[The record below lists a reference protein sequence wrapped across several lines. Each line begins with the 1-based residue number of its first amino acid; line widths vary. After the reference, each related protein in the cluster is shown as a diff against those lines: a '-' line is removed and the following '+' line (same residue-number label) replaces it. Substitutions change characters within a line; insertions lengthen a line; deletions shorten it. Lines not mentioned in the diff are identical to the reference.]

1 MKAAP
6 DKIFVVDDVDTN
18 LMEAEQALEDEYE
31 VFTLSSAELMF
42 SLLQKVT
49 PDLIL
54 LDIEMPV
61 MNGFATMEKL
71 KGEPK
76 TANIPVMFLTASTDD
91 AIEARGIRLGAVD
104 FVVKPFSAPVLR
116 NRIAN
121 HLHISE
127 QIKVRT
133 EKIER
138 LQNGIVSVLANMV
151 ESRDEITGGHVER
164 TSMYVKIL
172 LEAMLEMGIYA
183 EQTRGWDVGMF
194 VSSARMHDIGKIIVS
209 DLILNKPGKLT
220 DEEFAIIKKHA
231 AAGEQIIDQIAAQTN
246 MVSDP
251 FLQNAKLAAGHHHEK
266 WDGTGYPR
274 GLKGD
279 EISLQ
284 GRIMAVA
291 DVYDALVSDRPY
303 KKAFSDDEAA
313 NIIIGDSGKHFDPKI
328 VEAFLAVRDKFKEIR
343 RNLCLR

>member
-1 MKAAP
+1 MKPAQ

-31 VFTLSSAELMF
+31 VFTLSSAGLMF
-42 SLLQKVT
+42 ALLQKVT

-54 LDIEMPV
+54 LDIEMPG

-138 LQNGIVSVLANMV
+138 LQNGIVSVLTNMV
-151 ESRDEITGGHVER
+151 ESRDEVTGGHVER
-164 TSMYVKIL
+164 TSMYVKVL
-172 LEAMLEMGIYA
+172 LDAMLEMGIYA
-183 EQTRGWDVGMF
+183 EQTRGLDMSMF

-231 AAGEQIIDQIAAQTN
+231 AAGEQIIDQIAAQTS
-246 MVSDP
+246 MVNDP

-266 WDGTGYPR
+266 WNGTGYPR
-274 GLKGD
+274 GLRGE

-291 DVYDALVSDRPY
+291 DVYDALGSDRPY
-303 KKAFSDDEAA
+303 KKAFSDEEAA
-313 NIIIGDSGKHFDPKI
+313 DIIAGDSGKHFDPKI